1 MIDLD
6 KENLFLESMDTLK
19 NTSAVDAH
27 KEYLSNSNLNVINFD
42 KVKDSYCSILKYY
55 SKAKLHSNDALYI
68 DKSKSKFIFIEFK
81 NGKLE
86 GKGLKDVQL
95 KISESLLMFND
106 IINENLSFDRENVNY
121 ILVYNKEK
129 NLVFEAQRTSSLS
142 KFNNLLAKNAGKRFC
157 INGFDRYFYFFHDVK
172 TINQEEFKEI
182 ELKLQNNAYEF

>member
-6 KENLFLESMDTLK
+6 KEKLFSENIDTLK
-19 NTSAVDAH
+19 HTSADGSNS
-27 KEYLSNSNLNVINFD
+27 EYLSNSNLSVINFD
-42 KVKDSYCSILKYY
+42 KVKDSYCLNLKHN
-55 SKAKLHSNDALYI
+55 SSAKLHSNDALYV

-86 GKGLKDVQL
+86 GQEFKDVQL

-106 IINENLSFDRENVNY
+106 IINENLSFDRANVNY

-129 NLVFEAQRTSSLS
+129 NLAFEIQRTSSLS
-142 KFNNLLAKNAGKRFC
+142 KFNKILAIKAGKRFC

-172 TINQEEFKEI
+172 TINQEEFNEI
-182 ELKLQNNAYEF
+182 ELKLQNNTYEF